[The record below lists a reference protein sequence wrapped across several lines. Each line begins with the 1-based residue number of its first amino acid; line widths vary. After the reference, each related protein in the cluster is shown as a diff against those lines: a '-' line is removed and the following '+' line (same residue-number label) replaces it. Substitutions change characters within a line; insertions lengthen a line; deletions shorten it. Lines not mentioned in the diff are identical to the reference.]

1 MPANSSVNYYVV
13 LGVARDASKQE
24 INAAFKKLALK
35 LHPDKSGNN
44 EELIEQFRN
53 VSDAWPL

>member
-1 MPANSSVNYYVV
+1 MPANSSVDYYVV

-35 LHPDKSGNN
+35 LHPDKCGNN